1 MEVEVF
7 EVPTGT
13 KQGGILSPSFFALYM
28 HDLIDK
34 LKSSGYGAHVIQ
46 ACIACI
52 FFADD
57 IVLLSPSRHGLQR
70 LLDIS
75 VSYCTKF
82 CLDFNVKKSKV
93 MVEGVNSY
101 SDLFPLYLGGAPL
114 EFVSEFRYLGI
125 HLLANRASI
134 TTIRSFHRAANS
146 ILNGRVK
153 PHSDILLKL
162 LYSNCV
168 PILTYACAV
177 KDFSA
182 SEMYRCHVAV
192 NNAIRKIFSLA
203 VWQSIRYLR
212 MSKGYDSIYEIFAKA
227 KSKFMASAA
236 HSPNSI
242 ISYLAT
248 MI

>member
-1 MEVEVF
+1 MLLRGNISPLVKDRDGDLSDSSNYRPITLSSIFIQMFEILQKSKFEYFLPSSDLQFAFKPKTSTSHAIFTLKKTVDFFITNKSRAYLAFLDCSKAFDRISHWELFIKLMRRNVPLCFLLCVMHLYLNMSCTVKWKTSKSEVF

-82 CLDFNVKKSKV
+82 CLDFNVKKS
-93 MVEGVNSY
+93 
-101 SDLFPLYLGGAPL
+101 
-114 EFVSEFRYLGI
+114 
-125 HLLANRASI
+125 
-134 TTIRSFHRAANS
+134 
-146 ILNGRVK
+146 
-153 PHSDILLKL
+153 
-162 LYSNCV
+162 
-168 PILTYACAV
+168 
-177 KDFSA
+177 
-182 SEMYRCHVAV
+182 
-192 NNAIRKIFSLA
+192 
-203 VWQSIRYLR
+203 
-212 MSKGYDSIYEIFAKA
+212 
-227 KSKFMASAA
+227 
-236 HSPNSI
+236 
-242 ISYLAT
+242 
-248 MI
+248 